1 MCQIRK
7 ISIVSGDCIATISSF
22 NINFGNEIVMDHYFS
37 SLSGMPRMFW
47 DPGFRLSHPDTFT
60 QVFPF
65 FTSKSTASSKSEN
78 SSPTHATSSS
88 SKLVQERLAHHLD
101 LVEVDIADQ
110 VAQKSHHFFEVS
122 NMGLLWGQN
131 YYNGNYHSEYRPLP
145 FRVPTSA
152 SQRATREK
160 N

>member
-1 MCQIRK
+1 MRYC
-7 ISIVSGDCIATISSF
+7 S
-22 NINFGNEIVMDHYFS
+22 S

-65 FTSKSTASSKSEN
+65 FTTKSAAIKSDS

-101 LVEVDIADQ
+101 LVEGDIADQ

-122 NMGLLWGQN
+122 NAWFCLIISKTEFTTASHLLWSCSCSECSDCSNFVSKWFSFLKSLTWSVKSCLLMLNQLLN
-131 YYNGNYHSEYRPLP
+131 YLR
-145 FRVPTSA
+145 R
-152 SQRATREK
+152 
-160 N
+160 

>member
-1 MCQIRK
+1 MNIIHVMFHNFIYSDPGRSSCSGASCIEICIFQI
-7 ISIVSGDCIATISSF
+7 ISRECNCRVLSF
-22 NINFGNEIVMDHYFS
+22 QHNFGYDIMRYRYS

-65 FTSKSTASSKSEN
+65 FTTKSAAIKSDN

-110 VAQKSHHFFEVS
+110 VAQKSHHFFEVR
-122 NMGLLWGQN
+122 N
-131 YYNGNYHSEYRPLP
+131 
-145 FRVPTSA
+145 V
-152 SQRATREK
+152 
-160 N
+160 